1 MIRRRELYDRECVA
15 GLIHVIEQV
24 PLRAA
29 VRRPLAIHRSS
40 VGLLLLWSVL
50 RWERTF
56 LIKTLERLGVDL
68 WALTRNVDEALTLCS
83 KEARETGVRTSSD
96 DLDPFLRGWL
106 NRAAEQAR
114 ALHHD
119 FLGGEHL
126 LLALL
131 ADGDSELAVTIFRR
145 NGLGY
150 DALKRAV
157 VDGLRGGASPDVGG
171 TRGGLKSTLRAAS
184 PQAGGPDGG
193 LKSTPQAD
201 VLELVLLDDDAS
213 DAAESAVSQA
223 APAAASRPPAKPE
236 AASWIADI
244 DRPAVGVPRRFG
256 VFLMM
261 LMVTLYAVL
270 FSVLRWLQ
278 ASNLVFGLL
287 ALLFTGIGI
296 GQAVLF
302 GGRYPRSASIWIGS
316 ILVPIEV
323 CVFIMNKNDFLYVGA
338 FSGMMAFVC
347 LLLAFLL
354 SIPFGALFGYLF
366 GTVTAGGFWL
376 VDLYEKRQA
385 AKEPSGK

>member
-24 PLRAA
+24 PLRTA

-68 WALTRNVDEALTLCS
+68 WALTRDVDEALTLCS

-150 DALKRAV
+150 DA
-157 VDGLRGGASPDVGG
+157 
-171 TRGGLKSTLRAAS
+171 
-184 PQAGGPDGG
+184 PQAGRRGR
-193 LKSTPQAD
+193 A
-201 VLELVLLDDDAS
+201 
-213 DAAESAVSQA
+213 
-223 APAAASRPPAKPE
+223 
-236 AASWIADI
+236 
-244 DRPAVGVPRRFG
+244 PRRSF
-256 VFLMM
+256 
-261 LMVTLYAVL
+261 AR
-270 FSVLRWLQ
+270 RWRN
-278 ASNLVFGLL
+278 AWRTEVHATSRF
-287 ALLFTGIGI
+287 APSWRTGRR
-296 GQAVLF
+296 AEVHPTSRCARTRPL
-302 GGRYPRSASIWIGS
+302 GR
-316 ILVPIEV
+316 
-323 CVFIMNKNDFLYVGA
+323 
-338 FSGMMAFVC
+338 
-347 LLLAFLL
+347 
-354 SIPFGALFGYLF
+354 
-366 GTVTAGGFWL
+366 
-376 VDLYEKRQA
+376 
-385 AKEPSGK
+385 

>member
-1 MIRRRELYDRECVA
+1 MIRRQELYDRECVA

-40 VGLLLLWSVL
+40 VGLLLLWSLL

-56 LIKTLERLGVDL
+56 LIQTLERLGVDL
-68 WALTRNVDEALTLCS
+68 WSLTRDVDEALRLCS
-83 KEARETGVRTSSD
+83 KQARETGVRTSSD

-106 NRAAEQAR
+106 DRAAAQAR
-114 ALHHD
+114 ALHTT
-119 FLGGEHL
+119 FSAANTCCWPCWRTAIPSLP
-126 LLALL
+126 
-131 ADGDSELAVTIFRR
+131 SYFQR
-145 NGLGY
+145 NGLSY
-150 DALKRAV
+150 DALKQAV

-171 TRGGLKSTLRAAS
+171 TGGGLKSTLRAAS

-213 DAAESAVSQA
+213 DAAESAVSRA
-223 APAAASRPPAKPE
+223 APAAAGRPPAKPE
-236 AASWIADI
+236 APSWIADI

-287 ALLFTGIGI
+287 AVLFTGIGI

-376 VDLYEKRQA
+376 VNLYEKRQA
-385 AKEPSGK
+385 AKEPSGE